1 MIDETYKKLIEENP
15 VALAT
20 IYKGKPNLIAT
31 AFLKVISPNQI
42 LVTDNYM
49 NTTIKDL
56 MENGDVCLAVW
67 NQDWNG
73 LKIIGKAKYYIE
85 GEWLSKVKAM
95 KENGGLPAKG
105 AIVIDVEKIVALK

>member
-1 MIDETYKKLIEENP
+1 MIDKLHKRLIEENP

-20 IYKGKPNLIAT
+20 IHEGKPNLIVT
-31 AFLKVISPNQI
+31 AFLKVVSPNQI

-56 MENGDVCLAVW
+56 TENGDVCLAVW
-67 NQDWNG
+67 NHDWNG
-73 LKIIGKAKYYIE
+73 LKIIGKAKYHSE

-95 KENGGLPAKG
+95 KENEGLPAKG
-105 AIVIDVEKIVALK
+105 AIIIDVEKIVALK